1 MSLFSFFTKQSSQ
14 QPAPAL
20 ESETTSTSKET
31 ANLPEIKREDF
42 VDDSE
47 PEPASNYVTIKYGTG
62 MPIDAI
68 YAYIKDD
75 YEQMGYDDAM
85 CNADIQYKESKKE
98 IIINKLKVL
107 FEQVRL
113 CYEGDIRDIDV
124 CIDTVE
130 AQGITSTA
138 RTLKARKETFNEH
151 LRKIDEMEESLDKG
165 ERKMLNM
172 VASYERGFLKG
183 VSAKSESFI
192 KK

>member
-1 MSLFSFFTKQSSQ
+1 MSIFSFFTKQKGQ
-14 QPAPAL
+14 QSAPAL
-20 ESETTSTSKET
+20 ESETTSKET
-31 ANLPEIKREDF
+31 ANLPEIKKEDF

-47 PEPASNYVTIKYGTG
+47 PEPESNYVTIKYGTG

-68 YAYIKDD
+68 YAYVKDD

-113 CYEGDIRDIDV
+113 RYKGDIRDIEV
-124 CIDTVE
+124 YIDTVE

-138 RTLKARKETFNEH
+138 STLKARKETFNEH

-165 ERKMLNM
+165 EKKMLNM

-192 KK
+192 KKQ